1 MEIPSLDVKGRIAV
15 VTGTGSGIGQA
26 IAIGLARYGA
36 DVVVTELPNLVEL
49 AEGTAEEIRSLGRRA
64 LVCPL
69 DVTRLDSI
77 DQMVSGAFAEFGR
90 IDILVNNAGINIAK
104 EAFEVTE
111 EDWDRVLDTDLKGV
125 FFCSQAVAREMIKS
139 GGGSIVT
146 VASVS
151 GLVAFYKR
159 APYCSAKGGAVM
171 LTRELAIEW
180 SQHNIR
186 VNAIAPVWV
195 LTPLT
200 QRFFEEPGFYDE
212 VMYRLPMK
220 RLAKPEDM
228 VGAVVFLA
236 SPAASMVTGQTVVID
251 GGWTAM

>member
-1 MEIPSLDVKGRIAV
+1 MDIPSMDVKGKIAV

-26 IAIGLARYGA
+26 LAIGLASYGA
-36 DVVVTELPNLVEL
+36 DVVVTELPSLVER
-49 AEGTAEEIRSLGRRA
+49 AEATAQEIRALGRKA
-64 LVCPL
+64 FVCPL
-69 DVTRLDSI
+69 DVTRKDSI
-77 DQMVSGAFAEFGR
+77 EQMVDKAIAEFGR
-90 IDILVNNAGINIAK
+90 VDILVNNAGINIAK

-125 FFCSQAVAREMIKS
+125 FFCSQAVAREMIKQ
-139 GGGSIVT
+139 GGGCMVN

-151 GLVAFYKR
+151 GLVAYYKR
-159 APYCSAKGGAVM
+159 APYCSAKGGAVN

-180 SQHNIR
+180 AQHNIR

-200 QRFFEEPGFYDE
+200 QRFFDEPGFHDE
-212 VMYRLPMK
+212 VMFRMPLK

-228 VGAVVFLA
+228 IGAVVFLA
-236 SPAASMVTGQTVVID
+236 SSASSMVTGQTLVID